1 MKVLLYSGG
10 MDSWLIDKIWHPDKK
25 IFFNTG
31 IEYNKEELKRL
42 PEDVEIIKL
51 DLSKY
56 ELAEYSH
63 TVPLR
68 NLLFISIA
76 SYYGDEICL
85 GSVKGDCHFDNSLEF
100 LNNTEKLLNSLY
112 EELDV
117 LGQGHK
123 ELKIVAP
130 YKEWSKAD
138 LLKEYV
144 ANGGTLEE
152 AYNVTFSCYEPIDGH
167 ECLHCKP
174 CFKKT
179 IAFINAGMEIKNKEA
194 YIELLKENA
203 KKFHLEDDE
212 EYLQAISRLN
222 GEDNER

>member
-1 MKVLLYSGG
+1 MKILLYSGG
-10 MDSWLIDKIWHPDKK
+10 MDSWLIDKLWKPNKK
-25 IFFNTG
+25 IFFDTG

-42 PEDVEIIKL
+42 PKDVEIIKL

-56 ELAEYSH
+56 ELSENTH

-68 NLLFISIA
+68 NLLFISMA

-100 LNNTEKLLNSLY
+100 LKNTQKLLNSLY

-123 ELKIVAP
+123 QLKLVAP

-138 LLKEYV
+138 LLREYIKI
-144 ANGGTLEE
+144 GGTLEE
-152 AYNVTFSCYEPIDGH
+152 AYNSTFSCYEPVNGC
-167 ECLHCKP
+167 ECKHCKP
-174 CFKKT
+174 CFKKI
-179 IAFINAGMEIKNKEA
+179 IAFINAGMKFEDKE
-194 YIELLKENA
+194 YYKILLKDSA
-203 KKFHLEDDE
+203 KKFNQEDDE
-212 EYLQAISRLN
+212 EYLKAMSIL
-222 GEDNER
+222 D

>member
-25 IFFNTG
+25 IFFDTG

-112 EELDV
+112 EELDA

-144 ANGGTLEE
+144 VNGGTLEE
-152 AYNVTFSCYEPIDGH
+152 AYNSTFSCYEPIDGH

-212 EYLQAISRLN
+212 EYIEAISRLN
-222 GEDNER
+222 GEDNEW

>member
-25 IFFNTG
+25 IFFDTG

-85 GSVKGDCHFDNSLEF
+85 GSVKGDCHYDNSIEF
-100 LNNTEKLLNSLY
+100 LNNAEKLLNSLY
-112 EELDV
+112 EELDA

-138 LLKEYV
+138 LLREYV

-152 AYNVTFSCYEPIDGH
+152 AYNATFSCYEPIDGH

-179 IAFINAGMEIKNKEA
+179 IAFINAGMEIKNKEY
-194 YIELLKENA
+194 YIKLLKENA
-203 KKFHLEDDE
+203 KKFHLEKDE
-212 EYLQAISRLN
+212 EYIEAMNKLGVQV
-222 GEDNER
+222 

>member
-10 MDSWLIDKIWHPDKK
+10 MDSWLIDKLWHPDKK
-25 IFFNTG
+25 IFFDTG

-42 PEDVEIIKL
+42 PKDVEIIKL

-56 ELAEYSH
+56 ELSEYSH

-85 GSVKGDCHFDNSLEF
+85 GSVKGDCHYDNSLEF
-100 LNNTEKLLNSLY
+100 LNNAETLLNSLY
-112 EELDV
+112 EELDA

-130 YKEWSKAD
+130 YKGWSKTD
-138 LLKEYV
+138 LLREYV

-152 AYNVTFSCYEPIDGH
+152 AYNATFSCYEPIDGH

-179 IAFINAGMEIKNKEA
+179 IAFINAGMEIKNKEV
-194 YIELLKENA
+194 YIEILKENA

-212 EYLQAISRLN
+212 EYIEAMNKLGVQV
-222 GEDNER
+222 